1 MTVIGSHIVTY
12 HTSSGESLVTPR
24 FKRSRLL
31 PCLPMVATLV
41 VTRPLLRH
49 IFVYQEVE
57 IASAVVSLLTT
68 VTSGGP
74 ADNEPRTHGDATD

>member
-1 MTVIGSHIVTY
+1 MRVTRDSYWQSHSHIS
-12 HTSSGESLVTPR
+12 HQFRRVTPR
-24 FKRSRLL
+24 FKRSS
-31 PCLPMVATLV
+31 LV

-74 ADNEPRTHGDATD
+74 ADNKPRTHGDATD

>member
-1 MTVIGSHIVTY
+1 
-12 HTSSGESLVTPR
+12 
-24 FKRSRLL
+24 
-31 PCLPMVATLV
+31 MVATLV